1 MKLHLWCHWLLLII
15 GSVHQFTLSDK
26 TRVITHKIKRNTIN
40 PCYTKTMFM
49 SKTDLTR
56 IHKELYTAQA
66 TPALIFVPAGHYIS
80 ISGKGDPN
88 GPLFAD
94 STQALYT
101 AAYSI
106 KNVYK
111 QSGQDFTVS
120 KLEGTWWVNSDSH
133 NPVKEVPRA
142 EWHWQL
148 LIRMPDYV
156 VSAVVQQTLKAAFLK
171 KQLPL
176 LQQVTLSALAEG
188 RCVQIMHTGPY
199 SEEPATLELMEN
211 FIRKEGLIRN
221 GRHHEIYLSDPR
233 RTAPDRMKTILRQPV
248 K

>member
-26 TRVITHKIKRNTIN
+26 TCVITHEIKRNTT

-49 SKTDLTR
+49 SKTDLT
-56 IHKELYTAQA
+56 KMYKALYTAQA
-66 TPALIFVPAGHYIS
+66 SPELIFVPAGHYLS
-80 ISGKGDPN
+80 INGKGDPN
-88 GPLFAD
+88 GDLFAE
-94 STQALYT
+94 STSALYT
-101 AAYSI
+101 AAYSV

-111 QSGQDFTVS
+111 QSGQDFVVS
-120 KLEGTWWVNSDSH
+120 KLEGTWWVNVTG
-133 NPVKEVPRA
+133 NPLEVPRD

-156 VSAVVQQTLKAAFLK
+156 VSAVVQQALKAAFLK

-176 LQQVTLSALAEG
+176 LQQVTLAALAEG
-188 RCVQIMHTGPY
+188 KSVQVMHTGPY
-199 SEEPATLELMEN
+199 SEEPATLRLMED
-211 FIRKEGLIRN
+211 FMRKEGLTWN

-233 RTAPDRMKTILRQPV
+233 KTAPDRMRTILRQPV

>member
-1 MKLHLWCHWLLLII
+1 MKLHLWCHWLLLVI
-15 GSVHQFTLSDK
+15 GSVHQFALSEK
-26 TRVITHKIKRNTIN
+26 TCVITHKIKRNTN
-40 PCYTKTMFM
+40 PCYTKTMSM
-49 SKTDLTR
+49 SKTDLIR
-56 IHKELYTAQA
+56 LHKALYTAQVQ
-66 TPALIFVPAGHYIS
+66 PALIFVPAGHYIA
-80 ISGKGDPN
+80 INGQGDPN
-88 GPLFAD
+88 GPLFAA

-120 KLEGTWWVNSDSH
+120 KLEGTWWVNTNTH
-133 NPVKEVPRA
+133 NPLAVPRE
-142 EWHWQL
+142 EWQWQL

-156 VSAVVQQTLKAAFLK
+156 VSAVVQQTLKAAFVK

-176 LQQVTLSALAEG
+176 LQQVSLIALAEG
-188 RCVQIMHTGPY
+188 KSVQILHTGPY
-199 SEEPATLELMEN
+199 SEEPATLKVMED
-211 FIRKEGLIRN
+211 FMKKEGLTWN

-233 RTAPDRMKTILRQPV
+233 KTAPERMKTILRQPV

>member
-1 MKLHLWCHWLLLII
+1 
-15 GSVHQFTLSDK
+15 
-26 TRVITHKIKRNTIN
+26 
-40 PCYTKTMFM
+40 M

-56 IHKELYTAQA
+56 MHKALYTAQV
-66 TPALIFVPAGHYIS
+66 TPALIYVPAGHYIA
-80 ISGKGDPN
+80 ISGKGDPA
-88 GPLFAD
+88 GSLFAD

-101 AAYSI
+101 AAHSI
-106 KNVYK
+106 RNVYK

-120 KLEGTWWVNSDSH
+120 KLEGIWWVTAAG
-133 NPVKEVPRA
+133 NPLDVPRD

-156 VSAVVQQTLKAAFLK
+156 VSAVVQQTLKAAFIR

-176 LQQVTLSALAEG
+176 LQQVTLIALAEG
-188 RCVQIMHTGPY
+188 KSVQVMHKGPY
-199 SEEPATLELMEN
+199 PNEPVTLRLMED
-211 FIRKEGLIRN
+211 FMSKEGLARN

-233 RTAPDRMKTILRQPV
+233 KTAPDKMKTILRQPV

>member
-1 MKLHLWCHWLLLII
+1 
-15 GSVHQFTLSDK
+15 
-26 TRVITHKIKRNTIN
+26 
-40 PCYTKTMFM
+40 MF
-49 SKTDLTR
+49 KTDLTKV
-56 IHKELYTAQA
+56 HKALYTASA
-66 TPALIFVPAGHYIS
+66 TPVLVFVPASHYIA

-88 GPLFAD
+88 GPLFAG

-111 QSGQDFTVS
+111 QSDQDFVVS
-120 KLEGTWWVNSDSH
+120 KLEGIWWVNSDSY
-133 NPVKEVPRA
+133 NPVKEVPRE

-171 KQLPL
+171 KQLSL
-176 LQQVTLSALAEG
+176 LQQVTLIPLAEG
-188 RCVQIMHTGPY
+188 KSVQVMHTGPY
-199 SEEPATLELMEN
+199 SEEWATLQLMEE
-211 FIRKEGLIRN
+211 FMQKEGLRRN

-233 RTAPDRMKTILRQPV
+233 KTVPGKMRTILRQPV
-248 K
+248 R

>member
-1 MKLHLWCHWLLLII
+1 
-15 GSVHQFTLSDK
+15 
-26 TRVITHKIKRNTIN
+26 
-40 PCYTKTMFM
+40 MF
-49 SKTDLTR
+49 KTDLTKM
-56 IHKELYTAQA
+56 HKALYTAHA
-66 TPALIFVPAGHYIS
+66 IPALIFVPAGHYIS

-88 GPLFAD
+88 GKLFAD

-111 QSGQDFTVS
+111 QSGQDFTIS

-133 NPVKEVPRA
+133 NPVEDVPRE

-156 VSAVVQQTLKAAFLK
+156 VSAVVQQTLKAAYLK

-176 LQQVTLSALAEG
+176 LQKITLISLAEG
-188 RCVQIMHTGPY
+188 KCVQIMHTGPY
-199 SEEPATLELMEN
+199 SEEPTTLQLIEDFMRE
-211 FIRKEGLIRN
+211 EGLTRN

-233 RTAPDRMKTILRQPV
+233 KTAPGRMKTILRQPV